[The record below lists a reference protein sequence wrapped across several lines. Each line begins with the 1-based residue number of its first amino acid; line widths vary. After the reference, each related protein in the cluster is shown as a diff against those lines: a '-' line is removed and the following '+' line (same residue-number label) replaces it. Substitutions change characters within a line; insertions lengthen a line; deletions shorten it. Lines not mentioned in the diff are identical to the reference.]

1 MNNEIYN
8 DIRLNPLKT
17 IVRDLLKEYDKSDDC
32 DLVHSLRMIQN
43 QLDAKNESN
52 SRIKHFKLSWY
63 NYIAQEDQVIL
74 ISAESEYEAAIIAT
88 IYQRIRGG
96 SNYKI
101 DRGAVQDSY
110 RSIVEYNQDDSIDL
124 KYVVDKSIKL
134 GKNNS
139 LYGEIVSD
147 ISKLFPSNHDL
158 FKCKNIDDT
167 VNAIKQITGDK
178 RNIKIFEDE

>member
-1 MNNEIYN
+1 MNKEIYS

-17 IVRDLLKEYDKSDDC
+17 IVQDLLEEYGKSDDC
-32 DLVHSLRMIQN
+32 GLVHSLKMIQN
-43 QLDAKNESN
+43 QLDAKSKGN
-52 SRIKHFKLSWY
+52 SRNKHFKLSWY

-74 ISAESEYEAAIIAT
+74 VSAESEYEAAIIAT

-101 DRGAVQDSY
+101 DQEAVQNSY
-110 RSIVEYNQDDSIDL
+110 RSIVEYDQDDSIDL

-134 GKNNS
+134 GKDNS
-139 LYGEIVSD
+139 LYDKIVSD
-147 ISKLFPSNHDL
+147 ISRLFPNNYDL
-158 FKCKNIDDT
+158 SKCNNIDDT
-167 VNAIKQITGDK
+167 VNAIKQITRDE